1 MDLFKIRTDSRWFTR
16 RKYFWGW
23 EEETKSNQN
32 RRWVTGIIY
41 FPRGQ
46 FTMSKFTQELK
57 KSFTNTE

>member
-1 MDLFKIRTDSRWFTR
+1 MVYKEKIFL
-16 RKYFWGW
+16 GGGGGG
-23 EEETKSNQN
+23 ETKSNQN